1 MSKHGRVS
9 NLQEA
14 RLKNVLNLLCCLYII
29 ENYILK
35 NVAEENGDI
44 DIPDQDSKL
53 FVLKDWKRKYIS
65 SADIVLKQTETGE
78 PIIDGGKA

>member
-1 MSKHGRVS
+1 MT
-9 NLQEA
+9 
-14 RLKNVLNLLCCLYII
+14 
-29 ENYILK
+29 ILTYR
-35 NVAEENGDI
+35 
-44 DIPDQDSKL
+44 DQDSKL